1 MAAVLTLYRS
11 SIGKKA
17 IMAITGLIGIGFV
30 ILHMAGNL
38 KVFAGA
44 ESFNHYAEF
53 LREVG
58 EPALPYGTALWI
70 VRIVL
75 LVSVI
80 LHIVAAYQLTRQ
92 DLASRPIGY
101 VRKKDIQSTFA
112 SRTMRWGG
120 VILALF
126 LIYHLAH
133 MTLGWVHPEF
143 VSGDAYHNYV
153 SAFKVWWV
161 TLLYALPMLAFGF
174 HVYHGF
180 WSLFQTLG
188 LNNRTYNQMLRILAL
203 LIALG
208 LVGGFLAPALAVQ
221 FGIVQ

>member
-30 ILHMAGNL
+30 ILHMVGNL
-38 KVFAGA
+38 KVFMGA
-44 ESFNHYAEF
+44 DSFNHYAEF
-53 LREVG
+53 LREFG
-58 EPALPYGTALWI
+58 EPALPYSTVLWI
-70 VRIVL
+70 IRIVL

-80 LHIVAAYQLTRQ
+80 LHITAAYQLTRQ
-92 DLASRPIGY
+92 DLAGRPIGY
-101 VRKKDIQSTFA
+101 VRKKEVQSTFA
-112 SRTMRWGG
+112 ARTIRWGG
-120 VILALF
+120 VIVALF
-126 LIYHLAH
+126 LVYHLAH
-133 MTLGWVHPEF
+133 MTLGWVHPTF
-143 VSGDAYHNYV
+143 IHGDAYHNYV
-153 SAFKVWWV
+153 SAFQIWWV
-161 TLLYALPMLAFGF
+161 TLLYTLPMLAFGF

-180 WSLFQTLG
+180 WSMFQTLG
-188 LNNRTYNQMLRILAL
+188 LNNRTYNQLLRTLAL